1 MGPSGLSFRDR
12 QSATLKS
19 AGIGLC
25 AYKMDGTVQYIDE
38 VVLNQLEL
46 SELYPNP
53 LSVQGKNLSELI
65 ASANL
70 DGFFPEKIR
79 TQRRVRDNQ
88 LLIKTLAGNEK
99 WLLHDLDLSLDVDS
113 GEEVIHATLRIINRL
128 KITEN
133 RLRESENRYRK
144 LFESS
149 PYGILLIDLE
159 ARALVNINPAALE
172 MYGMTFKQIYSTSF
186 KQLFCMNIMEL
197 IDRGIHND
205 EKNAGIAQLFEGSI
219 FPLDRPALSVEV
231 HGLPLN
237 YENNRYLQLTIINIS
252 QRKSAEEEKLRLIA
266 KLTQSLLK
274 VKKLS
279 GLLPICSCCKKIRN
293 DEGYWEQVEGYIE
306 ANSEASFSHGL
317 CPQCAHN
324 LYPDIVPPPGKS
336 EKGGL

>member
-1 MGPSGLSFRDR
+1 MEPSGLSFRDR
-12 QSATLKS
+12 QNATLKS

-53 LSVQGKNLSELI
+53 LAVQGKNLLELI
-65 ASANL
+65 SSANL
-70 DGFFPEKIR
+70 DGFVPEKIR

-99 WLLHDLDLSLDVDS
+99 WLLHDLDLSLDKES
-113 GEEVIHATLRIINRL
+113 GEEIIHAALRIINRL

-159 ARALVNINPAALE
+159 ARALVDINSAALE
-172 MYGMTFKQIYSTSF
+172 MYGMTFKEIYAASF
-186 KQLFCMNIMEL
+186 KQVFCMNIMEL
-197 IDRGIHND
+197 VDNSAQHRSGYL
-205 EKNAGIAQLFEGSI
+205 GIAKLFEGWI
-219 FPLDRPALSVEV
+219 FPKDSPALPVEV
-231 HGLPLN
+231 HGLPVN
-237 YENNRYLQLTIINIS
+237 YDNNRYLQLTIIDIS
-252 QRKSAEEEKLRLIA
+252 ERKSSEQEKLRLIA

-293 DEGYWEQVEGYIE
+293 DEGYWEQVEEYIE

-336 EKGGL
+336 SR